1 GRNEVLLNS
10 AALPIRSGSYVA
22 DVTYSDPS
30 VHELKNTIWYM
41 NGRREQL
48 KIEQSKAVDT
58 GGRYVFQL
66 RNDSDWADQQFLS
79 LEIEAPED
87 MPQGLE
93 VQASICQAAPAK
105 ASQSVAGR

>member
-1 GRNEVLLNS
+1 
-10 AALPIRSGSYVA
+10 
-22 DVTYSDPS
+22 
-30 VHELKNTIWYM
+30 
-41 NGRREQL
+41 
-48 KIEQSKAVDT
+48 

>member
-1 GRNEVLLNS
+1 MVHERPPRAVE
-10 AALPIRSGSYVA
+10 
-22 DVTYSDPS
+22 DPS
-30 VHELKNTIWYM
+30 
-41 NGRREQL
+41 
-48 KIEQSKAVDT
+48 SPKAVDT

>member
-1 GRNEVLLNS
+1 MAQKSFYRQAMPLVDNGCSGRKTVLSRKVKLRQGRNEVLLNS

-48 KIEQSKAVDT
+48 KIE
-58 GGRYVFQL
+58 
-66 RNDSDWADQQFLS
+66 
-79 LEIEAPED
+79 
-87 MPQGLE
+87 
-93 VQASICQAAPAK
+93 
-105 ASQSVAGR
+105 